1 MSSFIV
7 LSKQFR
13 YLAFASMLFRG
24 IRPMMLTTIPAKTVN
39 TSSYTL
45 TVPLVENL
53 WTHGHSHLRI
63 WCFLC
68 PSIVFYKRK
77 AVINVESIMAQQQM
91 TCRPIVYQ
99 KGSVKCNAE
108 NFYQKIIISISNLI
122 NYFKE
127 RVSIQKIIYPLH
139 IRRNF
144 LRIFQ
149 VIVLFEKN
157 ATKGFCPVCF
167 YACNKQSAELRT

>member
-1 MSSFIV
+1 MLSVPFDSFLKKESSN
-7 LSKQFR
+7 QC
-13 YLAFASMLFRG
+13 
-24 IRPMMLTTIPAKTVN
+24 
-39 TSSYTL
+39 
-45 TVPLVENL
+45 
-53 WTHGHSHLRI
+53 W
-63 WCFLC
+63 
-68 PSIVFYKRK
+68 
-77 AVINVESIMAQQQM
+77 INNGTATNDLQAY
-91 TCRPIVYQ
+91 CLP

-157 ATKGFCPVCF
+157 VTKGFCPVCF